1 MSTAYNKETLEKLV
15 NILTEI
21 EASNDLLKSFKEDC
35 KEKEI
40 SLDTL
45 LPVAKA
51 IVKGKLTELKQKT
64 TNLLETIEEVA

>member
-1 MSTAYNKETLEKLV
+1 MSTADNKQTLEKLV

-21 EASNDLLKSFKEDC
+21 EASNDLLKAFKEDC

-40 SLDTL
+40 NLDTL

-51 IVKGKLTELKQKT
+51 IVKGKLSELREKT
-64 TNLLETIEEVA
+64 NNLLDTIEEVS

>member
-1 MSTAYNKETLEKLV
+1 MSTADNKETLQKLV
-15 NILTEI
+15 DILSEI
-21 EASNDLLKSFKEDC
+21 EASNDLLKEFKEDC

-51 IVKGKLTELKQKT
+51 IVKGKLTELKEKT
-64 TNLLETIEEVA
+64 NNLLETIEEVS

>member
-1 MSTAYNKETLEKLV
+1 MSTADNKQTLEKLV

-21 EASNDLLKSFKEDC
+21 EASNDLLKAFKEDC

-51 IVKGKLTELKQKT
+51 IVKGKLSELREKT
-64 TNLLETIEEVA
+64 NNLLDTIAEVS